1 MDLSVGRLASGGG
14 GRCLRLA
21 ALAALAILAGLAGLV
36 LFDPFLTAEGLSKS
50 AVKAVQL
57 GVEI

>member
-1 MDLSVGRLASGGG
+1 MGRLASGGG